1 MPLMDNSTT
10 MEVIVW
16 IGGDATGDG
25 TVNIADAVTFGMQ
38 FSQPCHTNSDG
49 LNWYDNPDGDKA
61 DLNNDK
67 HVNIGDAML
76 LGTCW
81 GHTAW

>member
-1 MPLMDNSTT
+1 

-16 IGGDATGDG
+16 IAGDATGDG
-25 TVNIADAVTFGMQ
+25 RVNIADGVTFGMQ
-38 FSQPCHTNSDG
+38 FGTSGANIG
-49 LNWYDNPDGDKA
+49 NPDKLCWEGVPEGDKA
-61 DLNNDK
+61 DLNNDGR
-67 HVNIGDAML
+67 VNIGDAML